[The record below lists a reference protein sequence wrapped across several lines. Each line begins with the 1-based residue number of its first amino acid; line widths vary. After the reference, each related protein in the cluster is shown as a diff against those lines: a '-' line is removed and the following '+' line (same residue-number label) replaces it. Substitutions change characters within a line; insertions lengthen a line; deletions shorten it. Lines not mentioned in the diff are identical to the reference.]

1 MLEELVTSYGY
12 IAIFIGT
19 FLEGET
25 ILVVGGYLAH
35 EGHLRLEW
43 VITAAFIGTL
53 AGDQL
58 FYFIGRKKGMNILEN
73 RPKWK
78 AKSQYIMDLLHKHQV
93 LLILGFRFLYG
104 IRNVTPFLIGASGIP
119 PKTFMPLNFLGALV
133 WAIAVG
139 ILGYLVGNAVELFL
153 DKAKQYQ
160 LIIILSLIGIGTA
173 MWLWRSLKTKKEIK
187 S

>member
-25 ILVVGGYLAH
+25 ILVIGGYLAH
-35 EGHLRLEW
+35 EGHLKLEW
-43 VITAAFIGTL
+43 VIAAAFIGTL
-53 AGDQL
+53 MGDQL
-58 FYFIGRKKGMNILEN
+58 FYFIGRKKGMSILEN

-78 AKSQYIMDLLHKHQV
+78 AKSQYIIDLLHKHKV

-104 IRNVTPFLIGASGIP
+104 IRNITPFLIGASGIP
-119 PKTFMPLNFLGALV
+119 PKVFIPLNFIGALV
-133 WAIAVG
+133 WAISIGA
-139 ILGYLVGNAVELFL
+139 LGYFLGNAIELFL

-160 LIIILSLIGIGTA
+160 IIIILSLIAIGTA
-173 MWLWRSLKTKKEIK
+173 MWLWRSFRKKEE
-187 S
+187 

>member
-1 MLEELVTSYGY
+1 MLEELITSYGY

-35 EGHLRLEW
+35 QGHLKLEF
-43 VITAAFIGTL
+43 VIATAFIGTL

-58 FYFIGRKKGMNILEN
+58 FYFIGRKKGMSILEN
-73 RPKWK
+73 RPRWK
-78 AKSQYIMDLLHKHQV
+78 EKSQYIMDQLHKHQV
-93 LLILGFRFLYG
+93 LLIVGFRFLYG
-104 IRNVTPFLIGASGIP
+104 IRNVTPFLIGASGISP
-119 PKTFMPLNFLGALV
+119 RVFIPLNFIGALV

-139 ILGYLVGNAVELFL
+139 VLGYLVGNAVELFL

-160 LIIILSLIGIGTA
+160 LIIILSLIGIGA
-173 MWLWRSLKTKKEIK
+173 VMWLWRSLKTKKEIK